1 MKITRGIQ
9 PKPLKV
15 VVYGPE
21 GIGKSTFA
29 SMFPDPLFIDTEGS
43 TARMDVARTETP
55 TSLAMLMQFLTE
67 IRDNPP
73 GCKTLVIDTIDWAER
88 LCITAVCAKNSK
100 TGIEDFGY
108 GKGYSYVYEEMGRI
122 LNLLNDIWERGIHII
137 LTAHAAIRK
146 FEQPDEMGAYDRWE
160 LKLINSTKCNSC
172 AMVKEWADMVLFAN
186 YKTFTVAADKDGK
199 KMSKSLG
206 NVVSPE
212 EIIKKYGADICR
224 LWAGS
229 ADYHVDVRCSD
240 AIFKQ
245 LSQNYLKFRN
255 TARYCLGNLD
265 GFDPNNLVAPA
276 DMLELDRWA
285 VTRLNALIEKC
296 AQAYNDYEFL
306 VVTHAVNDFCVVE
319 LSNFYLDII
328 KDRLYCDETDGLAR
342 RSAQTALYLIL
353 DTITKIMAPIL
364 CFTGDEIWLAMPHKA
379 GDDDRNVLFNDMN
392 GVFADYALSADE
404 MAKWEKIIE
413 VRDAVN
419 GALET
424 ARAEKKIG
432 KSLEA
437 DVALTVPA
445 EDAFLAEMD
454 GAALADL
461 LIVSKVEVTVGGELA
476 VSVSE
481 AAGTKCPRCW
491 KHSTAADENGLC
503 PRCASVIA
511 KCADFGEV

>member
-1 MKITRGIQ
+1 MAEGSILMKITRGIQ

-15 VVYGPE
+15 AVYGPE

-199 KMSKSLG
+199 KMKARGGERVMYTAHNPCWDAKNRFNLA
-206 NVVSPE
+206 PE
-212 EIIKKYGADICR
+212 LPFDFAQNSFRRQAQILHRFSR
-224 LWAGS
+224 L
-229 ADYHVDVRCSD
+229 R
-240 AIFKQ
+240 
-245 LSQNYLKFRN
+245 
-255 TARYCLGNLD
+255 
-265 GFDPNNLVAPA
+265 
-276 DMLELDRWA
+276 
-285 VTRLNALIEKC
+285 RLHLR
-296 AQAYNDYEFL
+296 
-306 VVTHAVNDFCVVE
+306 H
-319 LSNFYLDII
+319 
-328 KDRLYCDETDGLAR
+328 R
-342 RSAQTALYLIL
+342 RS
-353 DTITKIMAPIL
+353 
-364 CFTGDEIWLAMPHKA
+364 
-379 GDDDRNVLFNDMN
+379 
-392 GVFADYALSADE
+392 
-404 MAKWEKIIE
+404 
-413 VRDAVN
+413 
-419 GALET
+419 
-424 ARAEKKIG
+424 
-432 KSLEA
+432 
-437 DVALTVPA
+437 
-445 EDAFLAEMD
+445 
-454 GAALADL
+454 
-461 LIVSKVEVTVGGELA
+461 
-476 VSVSE
+476 
-481 AAGTKCPRCW
+481 PRRPNRLR
-491 KHSTAADENGLC
+491 SQ
-503 PRCASVIA
+503 SVIWKNSSRLRISA
-511 KCADFGEV
+511 FPTVSHPHSQTSCGRTMSPRARFSL